1 MEFKII
7 GWTDYDSNYPTISVP
22 DEEVGNL
29 LGAVVDAIKGG
40 EYMISGQDHQNSAT
54 GVPVFENGTCFRA
67 SMRAWGTVMTYAYPQ
82 IEDNATNYMDFYM
95 ETPLDKKLPEYKEI
109 DVEPFDDENFG
120 GLIVKQDNELL
131 SQSIQMGMPLMT
143 LDKTLQFIYEGIMA
157 QLEDEEDGGDGDEE

>member
-1 MEFKII
+1 
-7 GWTDYDSNYPTISVP
+7 
-22 DEEVGNL
+22 
-29 LGAVVDAIKGG
+29 
-40 EYMISGQDHQNSAT
+40 
-54 GVPVFENGTCFRA
+54 
-67 SMRAWGTVMTYAYPQ
+67 MRAWGTVMTYAYPQ

-131 SQSIQMGMPLMT
+131 SQTIQMNMPLMT

-157 QLEDEEDGGDGDEE
+157 QLEDEEDGGDSDEE